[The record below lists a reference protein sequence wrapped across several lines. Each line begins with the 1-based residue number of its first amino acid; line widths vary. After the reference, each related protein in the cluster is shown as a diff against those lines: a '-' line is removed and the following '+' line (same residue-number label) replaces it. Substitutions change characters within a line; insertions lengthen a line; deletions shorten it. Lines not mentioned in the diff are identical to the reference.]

1 MNSLKF
7 MHIAD
12 LHLGKRQYNIPQ
24 RYYDYFR
31 AFKTVL
37 NKAIDQAVDFI
48 LISGDMIDSDER
60 VSPTVLR
67 EIILSIK
74 AFQVQSQSKLEREIP
89 LICIEGN
96 HENPFFTDH
105 TWLRLLADL
114 GLIILLSGTY
124 DNKNN
129 SITFEEYDSHTH
141 IGGKIR
147 IDKTVIYGLSYFGSS
162 TSELFP
168 LLSNAIGKSEKEFS
182 ILMMHFGINEYD
194 ERKTG
199 IEFSPKLQELN
210 KMVDYLALGHF
221 HNQYTIPEKN
231 PWVFNPGSLEV
242 NDIVETKTD
251 RGAFLVELFENKKV
265 EVRKLLCENGNSS
278 DTFSI
283 PNRRF
288 FVPNPINISGKNTFA
303 EAQEFVLDYLQ
314 KYGIP
319 LKSDKN
325 LDRSNLDLPVIYII
339 IRGIIGYS
347 QLEVDLLNLKQKIR
361 EKFDILG
368 LRMSNKLIST
378 MESDIDLDDDLNIDQ
393 IEKQV
398 FLGTIESENHFEPFK
413 DKIFS
418 IFSDLKNQFDTKNPR
433 YKKVASLI
441 ESWFNSDKDL
451 FNQFFQD
458 LDQERMVKK
467 KVKPHSK
474 KSKKTIQKKKQ
485 LGTEDEAELDFS
497 EIDYSDLLD
506 DETNI
511 DDLIDDGDLDDEEI

>member
-1 MNSLKF
+1 MKSLKF
-7 MHIAD
+7 LHIAD

-37 NKAIDQAVDFI
+37 NKAIEQAVDFI

-60 VSPTVLR
+60 VNPSVLR

-74 AFQVQSQSKLEREIP
+74 AFQVQSQNKLEKEIP

-129 SITFEEYDSHTH
+129 SITFEEYDSLTH
-141 IGGKIR
+141 IAGRIKIEN
-147 IDKTVIYGLSYFGSS
+147 IVIYGLSYFGSS

-168 LLSNAIGKSEKEFS
+168 LLSNVIQKSEEEVS

-199 IEFSPKLQELN
+199 IDFSPKLQELN
-210 KMVDYLALGHF
+210 EKVDYLALGHF
-221 HNQYTIPEKN
+221 HNQYIVPDKN
-231 PWVFNPGSLEV
+231 PWIYNPGSLEI
-242 NDIVETKTD
+242 NDIVDTRTD
-251 RGAFLVELFENKKV
+251 RGAFLVEVFENKKV
-265 EVRKLLCENGNSS
+265 EVKKLLCENGNTS
-278 DTFSI
+278 DALAI

-288 FVPNPINISGKNTFA
+288 LVPNPINISEKNTFA

-314 KYGIP
+314 KYGVP

-325 LDRSNLDLPVIYII
+325 LDKSNLDLPVIYIT
-339 IRGIIGYS
+339 IRGVVGYS
-347 QLEVDLLNLKQKIR
+347 QLEVDLLKLKQRIR

-378 MESDIDLDDDLNIDQ
+378 MEQEINLDEDLNIDQ
-393 IEKQV
+393 IEQQV
-398 FLGTIESENHFEPFK
+398 FIRTIESEKNFEPFK
-413 DKIFS
+413 DKIFN
-418 IFSDLKNQFDTKNPR
+418 IFSDLKNQFNAKNPP
-433 YKKVASLI
+433 YKKIASLI
-441 ESWFNSDKDL
+441 DSWFNSDKDI
-451 FNQFFQD
+451 FNQFLQN
-458 LDQERMVKK
+458 LDQERRVQKQ
-467 KVKPHSK
+467 VKPQKK
-474 KSKKTIQKKKQ
+474 KSKKISRKEQK
-485 LGTEDEAELDFS
+485 LEVEEDSEPDFN

-506 DETNI
+506 DESSI
-511 DDLIDDGDLDDEEI
+511 DDLIDDGDLDDEEV